1 MVRIPSIAA
10 TVAVVF
16 LLLGGAQARCDFI
29 PWRLETEVQQ
39 RTIGK
44 PGVVG
49 IDLIPSGTSPLQS
62 GPARVPLVDV
72 ELVDDNKGNVRGG
85 RVSAVIDY
93 VISLFI
99 TDQNSHITSTA
110 LTFPGHMSGV
120 RVGSQAFV
128 VNHFRGPTKNSVTL
142 GGNFYT
148 VSLDPFTISRSH
160 RSFHDKVGGDV
171 FDIGTMTSF

>member
-62 GPARVPLVDV
+62 GPARVTLVDV
-72 ELVDDNKGNVRGG
+72 QLVDDNKGNVRGG

-99 TDQNSHITSTA
+99 TDQKAHITSTA

-120 RVGSQAFV
+120 RAGSQAFV
-128 VNHFRGPTKNSVTL
+128 GNHFVGPTTEIVTV
-142 GGNFYT
+142 GSNVYT
-148 VSLDPFTISRSH
+148 VSLDPVTFSLAHGS
-160 RSFHDKVGGDV
+160 SPD
-171 FDIGTMTSF
+171 